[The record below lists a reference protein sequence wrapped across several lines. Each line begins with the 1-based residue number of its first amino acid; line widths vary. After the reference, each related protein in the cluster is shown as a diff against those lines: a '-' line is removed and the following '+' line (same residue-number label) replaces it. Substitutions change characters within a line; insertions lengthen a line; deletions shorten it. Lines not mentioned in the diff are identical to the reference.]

1 MSAGANEVATGKV
14 IFLAVIA
21 ALAGQER
28 YKLYQRFGLSRV
40 WVCTARL
47 HMWKGGIKPEGAT
60 GGMMDFCWLVFDHR
74 RLSGPPDTVPLLGWV

>member
-14 IFLAVIA
+14 ILLAIIA

-40 WVCTARL
+40 WVCIARPAI
-47 HMWKGGIKPEGAT
+47 WKGGERPPGAST
-60 GGMMDFCWLVFDHR
+60 GMMDYCWLVFEGR
-74 RLSGPPDTVPLLGWV
+74 RLSRPPDTVPLLGWV